1 LAGREWAGLREVL
14 TVPLRPSVPRTGRL
28 VVVLR
33 GRAVALRARI
43 ESDVPI
49 LHAGLYEDVDT
60 RAEADGRAWRPM
72 ASDAE
77 GNPFRV
83 REPSVEVAPF
93 TVVALDDQRVLGD
106 ALLWQIDLHNRGAHI
121 GLGVLR
127 EARGRGIGGD
137 VTEVLCR
144 YAFRT
149 LGLQRLQ
156 IETVVDNGPMLAV
169 ATRVGFTVEGTLRS
183 ADWVNGR
190 FVDQVVLGLLAEEW
204 RASHPDQS

>member
-1 LAGREWAGLREVL
+1 
-14 TVPLRPSVPRTGRL
+14 
-28 VVVLR
+28 
-33 GRAVALRARI
+33 
-43 ESDVPI
+43 
-49 LHAGLYEDVDT
+49 
-60 RAEADGRAWRPM
+60 M

-83 REPSVEVAPF
+83 QEPSVEVAPF

-106 ALLWQIDLHNRGAHI
+106 ALLWQIDLHNRRAHI

-156 IETVVDNGPMLAV
+156 IETGVDNGPMLAV

-204 RASHPDQS
+204 RASHPDQG

>member
-1 LAGREWAGLREVL
+1 M
-14 TVPLRPSVPRTGRL
+14 
-28 VVVLR
+28 LR
-33 GRAVALRARI
+33 GREVALRARI

-137 VTEVLCR
+137 VTELLCR

-149 LGLQRLQ
+149 LGLHRLQ
-156 IETVVDNGPMLAV
+156 IETLVDNGPMLAV

-183 ADWVNGR
+183 AEWVNGR
-190 FVDQVVLGLLAEEW
+190 FVDQVVLALAEEW
-204 RASHPDQS
+204 RASHPDQG

>member
-1 LAGREWAGLREVL
+1 M
-14 TVPLRPSVPRTGRL
+14 
-28 VVVLR
+28 LR
-33 GRAVALRARI
+33 GRSIALRARI

-60 RAEADGRAWRPM
+60 RAAADGRAWRPM

-83 REPSVEVAPF
+83 LEPSVDVAPF
-93 TVVALDDQRVLGD
+93 TVVALDDERVLGD

-121 GLGVLR
+121 GLALLQ

-156 IETVVDNGPMLAV
+156 IETLVDNDPMLAV
-169 ATRVGFTVEGTLRS
+169 TTRVGFTVEGTLRS

-190 FVDQVVLGLLAEEW
+190 FVDHVVLGLLAEEW
-204 RASHPDQS
+204 RASHPGQG